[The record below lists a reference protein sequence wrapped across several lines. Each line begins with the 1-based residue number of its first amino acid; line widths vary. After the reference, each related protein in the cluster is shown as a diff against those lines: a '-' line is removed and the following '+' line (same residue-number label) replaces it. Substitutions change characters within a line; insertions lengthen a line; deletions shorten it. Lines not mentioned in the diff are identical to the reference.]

1 MSELTFIQKIAY
13 GFLKEWINDNYVPRP
28 VIQEYTKYMSRD
40 HDFMDKTQAYFDNSW
55 GQRTPCI
62 LLHRE
67 ECKPKSTQPEGWI
80 GTRKPKQAPPPPPAG
95 PEPIRGAWWKI

>member
-1 MSELTFIQKIAY
+1 MSELTFVQKIAY
-13 GFLKEWINDNYVPRP
+13 GFLKHWINDNYVPRP

-40 HDFMDKTQAYFDNSW
+40 HEFMDKTQAYFDNSW

-67 ECKPKSTQPEGWI
+67 ECKLKLRPMPIPQPTNVGKGYW
-80 GTRKPKQAPPPPPAG
+80 P
-95 PEPIRGAWWKI
+95 

>member
-13 GFLKEWINDNYVPRP
+13 GFLEHWINDNYVPRP

-40 HDFMDKTQAYFDNSW
+40 HKFMDQMQNYFDNSW
-55 GQRTPCI
+55 GQGTPCI

-67 ECKPKSTQPEGWI
+67 ECKPRQE
-80 GTRKPKQAPPPPPAG
+80 PPPPPAG
-95 PEPIRGAWWKI
+95 PETRTL

>member
-1 MSELTFIQKIAY
+1 MSELTFVQKIAC
-13 GFLKEWINDNYVPRP
+13 GFLEHWINDNYVPRP

-40 HDFMDKTQAYFDNSW
+40 HEFMDKTQAYFDNSW

-67 ECKPKSTQPEGWI
+67 ECKPKLRPMPVPQPTNVGKGYW
-80 GTRKPKQAPPPPPAG
+80 P
-95 PEPIRGAWWKI
+95 